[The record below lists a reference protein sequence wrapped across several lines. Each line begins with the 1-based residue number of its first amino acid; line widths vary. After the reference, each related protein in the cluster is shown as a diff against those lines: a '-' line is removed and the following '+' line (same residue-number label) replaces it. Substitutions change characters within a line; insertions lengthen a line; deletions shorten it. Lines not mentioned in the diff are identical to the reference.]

1 MASPIRLAAAVVLLA
16 AATAATAH
24 AGPPFISVEL
34 PANPL
39 DRTTRGAYLL
49 VHSFHHEQAVAQRL
63 VGTAEGMVGGRRQSV
78 PITFEATSRPGVYAV
93 RRTWGTE
100 GSWLLVMR
108 VGHEDWPATAL
119 VAIGRDGEVTSVRVP
134 TELNDGHVIPARVP
148 PAEVDRALRQL
159 ALDEA
164 RAPVQVGWLG
174 GLAALPL
181 LAAGWTAGRRRA
193 DR

>member
-16 AATAATAH
+16 TATASLAH

-49 VHSFHHEQAVAQRL
+49 VHSFHHEQAVAQNIS
-63 VGTAEGMVGGRRQSV
+63 GSAEGIVGGRRQSV
-78 PITFEATSRPGVYAV
+78 PITFEKTSRDGVYAV

-100 GSWLLVMR
+100 GTWILVMR
-108 VGHEDWPATAL
+108 VGHDDWPATAL
-119 VAIGRDGEVTSVRVP
+119 VGINRQGEVSSVRVP
-134 TELNDGHVIPARVP
+134 TEVQDGHTIPSKVA

-159 ALDEA
+159 ALDES
-164 RAPVQVGWLG
+164 RAPVQFGWLG

-181 LAAGWTAGRRRA
+181 VAAGWQARRRVSG
-193 DR
+193 R